1 MIESGEYCL
10 SHRNC
15 LDKLSNIEVL
25 VYRINSL
32 RILPVLKI
40 HKGHCADFSFPT
52 ECCVGHTHVTRKRGR
67 FLFKVNLTI
76 IRKSRLKVSQCL

>member
-1 MIESGEYCL
+1 MIRSGKYCL

-25 VYRINSL
+25 VYRINIL
-32 RILPVLKI
+32 RILPVLKMR
-40 HKGHCADFSFPT
+40 KGRYADISFPT
-52 ECCVGHTHVTRKRGR
+52 ECCIGHTYVTEREEK
-67 FLFKVNLTI
+67 FFKVNLTI